1 MSKVTKFYGRV
12 NDQEFENVIDYNKA
26 IVRAINEGNLQNA
39 TSRTWMEEVQEIK
52 EVKEEPKKNTL
63 RGILE
68 DFKNTQHKDLKTAFI
83 NLKEEIDEYLIDAKL
98 EDLQDDLALLEAE
111 KKDFAYSLVNIEET
125 HKRNCL
131 ELQKAQEQLNIQI
144 AKVTSLEETCK
155 KEEEFLHPWQ
165 DFYDY
170 LNDATQDVQS
180 WIKEYIQPKQ
190 EECNGDCN
198 GCCKCKSSNDLKKP
212 SWMDANYFNL
222 LKEIFG

>member
-26 IVRAINEGNLQNA
+26 IVRAIDEGNLQSA
-39 TSRTWMEEVQEIK
+39 TSRTWVEDIQEIK

-63 RGILE
+63 RGIFE
-68 DFKNTQHKDLKTAFI
+68 DFKSTQHKDLKTAFI
-83 NLKEEIDEYLIDAKL
+83 NLKEEIDEYLIDAKQ

-111 KKDFAYSLVNIEET
+111 KQDFASSLVDIREI
-125 HKRNCL
+125 HKHNCL
-131 ELQKAQEQLNIQI
+131 ELEKAQEQLNIQLT
-144 AKVTSLEETCK
+144 KVGSLEKTCK
-155 KEEEFLHPWQ
+155 KEEELLNPWQ

-180 WIKEYIQPKQ
+180 WIKEYTQPKQ
-190 EECNGDCN
+190 EECNG
-198 GCCKCKSSNDLKKP
+198 CCKSGSDLKKP

>member
-1 MSKVTKFYGRV
+1 MSKVTKFYGQV
-12 NDQEFENVIDYNKA
+12 NDQEFENVNDYNKA
-26 IVRAINEGNLQNA
+26 IVQAMNDGNLQNA
-39 TSRTWMEEVQEIK
+39 TSRTWVEEVQEIK

-63 RGILE
+63 RGIFE
-68 DFKNTQHKDLKTAFI
+68 GFKNTPHKDLKTAFI
-83 NLKEEIDEYLIDAKL
+83 NLKEEIDEYLIDAKP

-111 KKDFAYSLVNIEET
+111 KQDFASSLVNIRET
-125 HKRNCL
+125 HKRSCF
-131 ELQKAQEQLNIQI
+131 ELQKQQEQLDIQL
-144 AKVTSLEETCK
+144 AKVNSLEETCK

-180 WIKEYIQPKQ
+180 WIKEYTQPKQ
-190 EECNGDCN
+190 EECNGC
-198 GCCKCKSSNDLKKP
+198 CKSSKDLKKP

>member
-12 NDQEFENVIDYNKA
+12 NDQEFENVNDYNKA
-26 IVRAINEGNLQNA
+26 IVRAMNDGNLKNA
-39 TSRTWMEEVQEIK
+39 TSRTWTEEVQEIIK
-52 EVKEEPKKNTL
+52 EVKEDPKKNTL

-83 NLKEEIDEYLIDAKL
+83 NLKEKIDEYLIDAKP

-111 KKDFAYSLVNIEET
+111 KQDFRSSLVNIEET

-144 AKVTSLEETCK
+144 TKVNSLEETCK
-155 KEEEFLHPWQ
+155 KEEELLNPWL

-170 LNDATQDVQS
+170 LNDATQDVQD
-180 WIKEYIQPKQ
+180 WIKEYTQPKQ
-190 EECNGDCN
+190 EECNG
-198 GCCKCKSSNDLKKP
+198 CCKSLKDLKKP
-212 SWMDANYFNL
+212 SWMDDNYFNL